1 LGYPGPEVVEKVP
14 NIVEGIKVKTRNEK
28 VSITINYK
36 YYIIAK
42 AI

>member
-1 LGYPGPEVVEKVP
+1 LEYPGSEVIEKVP
-14 NIVEGIKVKTRNEK
+14 DIVEGIKVKTRNEK
-28 VSITINYK
+28 VSITIDYK

>member
-1 LGYPGPEVVEKVP
+1 LRYPGPEVVEKVLD
-14 NIVEGIKVKTRNEK
+14 IVEGIKVKARNEK
-28 VSITINYK
+28 ASITIDCK